1 MNSEKT
7 AFLLGKKNVYT
18 IIIGFAIVIVGFLL
32 MSGGASTSP
41 DEFENDVIFSTQR
54 ITIAPI
60 TVLLGFLVVG
70 VGIMI
75 KPNKTLVEET
85 EQIYK

>member
-1 MNSEKT
+1 MNSENT

-18 IIIGFAIVIVGFLL
+18 IVIGFALVIIGFVL

-41 DEFENDVIFSTQR
+41 DEFENDVIFSTRR
-54 ITIAPI
+54 ITVAPI

-75 KPNKTLVEET
+75 KPNKTLVEE
-85 EQIYK
+85 QDQQ